1 MEAFGARMGSR
12 GGRGGPPRGGS
23 VAAWLERNAVDCLP
37 EGELERKL
45 EAGRPLRVKLGI
57 DPTAPDI
64 HLGHTVVLSK
74 LREFQENGHVV
85 VLIVGDFTARIGDP
99 SGRSETRPVLS
110 GEEIERNAITY
121 QEQAFTILDKQN
133 TEVRHNSEWL
143 DMSMEELFRL
153 ARSMTVSQVIER
165 EDFAN
170 RLKGGAPIAL
180 LELFYPLLQGY
191 DSVAVGADVEL
202 GGTDQKF
209 NLLRGRDVQRAYG
222 VPEQAIMTMPIL
234 PGTDG
239 TRRMSKSLGNYIG
252 VTEPPGEIYGKT
264 LSIPDIAL
272 ETWYRLLLDASPPA
286 ELGPRDAKRA
296 LARALV
302 AKFHSPEA
310 AEEAEHD
317 FDRVHIE
324 HGQPEEIPEVQWSAA
339 DSGLVHLPA
348 LLAAAFGISTSDARR
363 SLAQGA
369 VRLDGRRVA
378 NGTLDL
384 PVEQVGGKVLQLG
397 KRRFARARMV
407 EPGK

>member
-1 MEAFGARMGSR
+1 
-12 GGRGGPPRGGS
+12 
-23 VAAWLERNAVDCLP
+23 
-37 EGELERKL
+37 
-45 EAGRPLRVKLGI
+45 
-57 DPTAPDI
+57 
-64 HLGHTVVLSK
+64 
-74 LREFQENGHVV
+74 
-85 VLIVGDFTARIGDP
+85 
-99 SGRSETRPVLS
+99 VLS

-143 DMSMEELFRL
+143 DMSMDELFRL

>member
-1 MEAFGARMGSR
+1 MGSP
-12 GGRGGPPRGGS
+12 GGRGEPPGGGS
-23 VAAWLERNAVDCLP
+23 LAAWLERNAVDCLP
-37 EGELERKL
+37 EGGLERKL
-45 EAGRPLRVKLGI
+45 ELGRPLRIKLGI

-74 LREFQENGHVV
+74 LREFQESGHAV

-110 GEEIERNAITY
+110 DEEIERNALTY
-121 QEQAFTILDKQN
+121 QEQAFTILDRAS
-133 TEVRHNSEWL
+133 TEVRHNSQWL
-143 DMSMEELFRL
+143 DMSMEQLFQL

-170 RLKGGAPIAL
+170 RLREGAPIAL

-191 DSVAVGADVEL
+191 DSVAVRADVEL

-209 NLLRGRDVQRAYG
+209 NLLRGRDIQRAYG

-239 TRRMSKSLGNYIG
+239 ARRMSKSLGNYVG
-252 VTEPPGEIYGKT
+252 VAEPPGEIFGKT
-264 LSIPDIAL
+264 LSIPDTSL

-296 LARALV
+296 LAHALV
-302 AKFHSPEA
+302 AKFHGPA
-310 AEEAEHD
+310 AADEAERE

-324 HGQPEEIPEVQWSAA
+324 HEQPEEIPDVHWEAPN
-339 DSGLVHLPA
+339 SGVVHLPA
-348 LLAAAFGISTSDARR
+348 LLAAAFGTSTSEARR

-369 VRLDGRRVA
+369 VRLDGTRVA

-384 PVEQVGGKVLQLG
+384 PVEQVQGKVLQLG
-397 KRRFARARMV
+397 KRRFARARIV
-407 EPGK
+407 GPRK